1 MHKQNENKQNANV
14 KQNINVKQNVN
25 VKQNANVKQNINI
38 KQNLSIKKND
48 EFETD
53 IIDYGSDGEGIAKID
68 GYTIFVKGALKG
80 EKCKIHITK
89 VLQTHAFANVTQII
103 KKSPNRKE
111 SDCATFPRCGGCTL
125 RHINYE
131 ETLKIKQE
139 KVQNLF
145 DKSFKKGSI
154 KVEQTVGMEK
164 PFYYRN
170 KAIYPIRQDKKVGI
184 YASRSH
190 NVVPI
195 NECKIQTIQS
205 QEIAKYIIEN
215 WKDTIYDEKTG
226 KGLLRNIMIRESF
239 TTGEVMCVL
248 VQNGTENLRIN
259 TKISN
264 KKTNNNNSNQY
275 NDSKNE
281 KESNKGKI
289 TSPNLEYNLI
299 DSNSKYNLIN
309 SNLINNLIKKFPK
322 IKTIIIN
329 VNKKNTN
336 VVLSSDNIVVYG
348 SGYITDVLG
357 GYKFRISPNSFYQ
370 VNPIQTEKI
379 YKMAIE
385 KANLNENDVMCD
397 LYCGIG
403 TIGIFASKYVK
414 KVYGIEIV
422 PQAIMDAKENAKI
435 NNIKNIEFI
444 EGNVEDAFDKLLNNK
459 NGNNEISK
467 NDKPNA
473 VIVDPPRKGLD
484 STTIQNLKKLK
495 LEKLVY
501 VSCNPATLV
510 RDLKDLSEVYEIK
523 EVIPID
529 NFCFSSHVETIST
542 LKLKN

>member
-1 MHKQNENKQNANV
+1 MLEQDKIKENTDIMHNSNAN
-14 KQNINVKQNVN
+14 KNVN
-25 VKQNANVKQNINI
+25 
-38 KQNLSIKKND
+38 IKKND

-53 IIDYGSDGEGIAKID
+53 IIDYGADGEGIAKID

-145 DKSFKKGSI
+145 DKSFKKGTI

-170 KAIYPIRQDKKVGI
+170 KAIYPISQDKKVGI

-195 NECKIQTIQS
+195 KECKIQTIQS

-259 TKISN
+259 AKNSN

-281 KESNKGKI
+281 NESDKGKI
-289 TSPNLEYNLI
+289 TSSNLEYNLI
-299 DSNSKYNLIN
+299 NSNSKYNLIN
-309 SNLINNLIKKFPK
+309 SNLINNLVKKFPK
-322 IKTIIIN
+322 IKTIVIN

-459 NGNNEISK
+459 IKFADYNDLQNAKNSNSENGNYEISK
-467 NDKPNA
+467 DDMPNA

-510 RDLKDLSEVYEIK
+510 RDLKALSEVYEIK
-523 EVIPID
+523 EAIPID
-529 NFCFSSHVETIST
+529 NFCFSSHVETIAT

>member
-1 MHKQNENKQNANV
+1 MSEQDKIKENTDIKQSKNAN
-14 KQNINVKQNVN
+14 KNVN
-25 VKQNANVKQNINI
+25 
-38 KQNLSIKKND
+38 IKKND
-48 EFETD
+48 EFEAD
-53 IIDYGSDGEGIAKID
+53 IIDYGSDGEGIAKKD

-89 VLQTHAFANVTQII
+89 ALQSHAFANVSQII
-103 KKSPNRKE
+103 KKSPYRKE
-111 SDCATFPRCGGCTL
+111 SDCLTFPRCGGCTL

-131 ETLKIKQE
+131 ETLRIKQE

-145 DKSFKKGSI
+145 DKSFKKGTI
-154 KVEQTVGMEK
+154 KVEETIGMEE

-170 KAIYPIRQDKKVGI
+170 KAIYPISQDKKVGI

-195 NECKIQTIQS
+195 KECKIQTIQS

-226 KGLLRNIMIRESF
+226 KGLLRNIMVRESF
-239 TTGEVMCVL
+239 ATGEVMCVL
-248 VQNGTENLRIN
+248 VENGTENLKIN
-259 TKISN
+259 EKCANNSAN
-264 KKTNNNNSNQY
+264 NDNSTNNNESENN
-275 NDSKNE
+275 N
-281 KESNKGKI
+281 ESNSADI
-289 TSPNLEYNLI
+289 TSSNL
-299 DSNSKYNLIN
+299 KYNFV
-309 SNLINNLIKKFPK
+309 NLNFVNNLVKKFPK
-322 IKTIIIN
+322 IKTVVIN
-329 VNKKNTN
+329 VNKENTN

-370 VNPIQTEKI
+370 VNPVQTEKI
-379 YKMAIE
+379 YKKAIE
-385 KANLNENDVMCD
+385 KANLNKNDVMCD

-403 TIGIFASKYVK
+403 TIGIFASRYVK

-422 PQAIMDAKENAKI
+422 PQAIMDARENARI

-444 EGNVEDAFDKLLNNK
+444 EGNVEDAFDKLLTNKIITTDCNNV
-459 NGNNEISK
+459 NNANKIATI
-467 NDKPNA
+467 NCDNVNNANNNNNQVNA

-510 RDLKDLSEVYEIK
+510 RDLKELSEVYEIK

-529 NFCFSSHVETIST
+529 NFCFSSHVETITTLT
-542 LKLKN
+542 LKG